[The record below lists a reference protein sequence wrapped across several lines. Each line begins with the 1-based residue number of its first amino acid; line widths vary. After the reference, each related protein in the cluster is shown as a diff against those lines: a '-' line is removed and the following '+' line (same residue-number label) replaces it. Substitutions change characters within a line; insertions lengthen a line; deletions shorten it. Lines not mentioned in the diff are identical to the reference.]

1 MTTVWQPGM
10 RITADRLNA
19 ITPRYQPWSPQW
31 SNTGGTSTGDFGNAT
46 ITARYSQT
54 GAEVGFLLDITF
66 GSTTVFETDNWRLSL
81 PVPALVPAPRIPIG
95 FASLFATDGAKA
107 TAGLVT
113 VDGADDMIVWVS
125 SASVSG
131 TALGGPVDATHPFT
145 WASGSRITV
154 TGRYEAA

>member
-1 MTTVWQPGM
+1 M

-19 ITPRYQPWSPQW
+19 ITPHYQPWTPAW
-31 SNTGGTSTGDFGNAT
+31 SNTGGTSTGDFGNAA

-54 GAEVGFLLDITF
+54 GSQVDALVDITF

-81 PVPALVPAPRIPIG
+81 PLPALVPSPRIPIG
-95 FASLFATDGAKA
+95 FASLFATDAAKA

-113 VDGADDMIVWVS
+113 VDGPDDMLIWVS
-125 SASVSG
+125 SASVNA

-145 WASGSRITV
+145 WASGSRITA
-154 TGRYEAA
+154 TIRYETTA